1 MTTAQ
6 GQTGGA
12 PNPPGKPQVRALGAS
27 VLVDAGVIAALTL
40 LASCGFAAAY
50 GSAWFLLAVAG
61 GLLVGIGCAVLGA
74 WLGLTRF
81 NTLLVAIAAYFLLGT
96 AFALPRSGLGGVLPT
111 LTTLA
116 VPPSLPSPA
125 APPPAAKRSL
135 TPCARFRPKSPSSP
149 RSALWPHRPAT

>member
-12 PNPPGKPQVRALGAS
+12 PNPPGKPQARALGAS

-61 GLLVGIGCAVLGA
+61 IVL
-74 WLGLTRF
+74 
-81 NTLLVAIAAYFLLGT
+81 
-96 AFALPRSGLGGVLPT
+96 T
-111 LTTLA
+111 LT
-116 VPPSLPSPA
+116 
-125 APPPAAKRSL
+125 
-135 TPCARFRPKSPSSP
+135 
-149 RSALWPHRPAT
+149 